1 MMQKIK
7 RDEFKTF
14 KSNVKKDDQFKTVRV
29 SRLNTTYRM
38 LKLKEFVKMVLNRY
52 EIFFHS
58 IDELGKDALY
68 DLVEYIEEGQAD
80 LSEREFPNR
89 DIPGQISY
97 DKKDLSLGV
106 GLIITTGEKLD
117 LQHFLTFVF
126 NLIVGNGV
134 NVICLDDKGYKAWE
148 NIVNTAY
155 IAGISAY
162 NVNVMR
168 FSTEKLKVVLRE
180 EIYDFVYFDK
190 HIDGLSELMSIA
202 LKNRNDQR
210 LKKILL
216 SEEWEDWDDYDS
228 FIEKLTIS
236 RSYAINTMRH
246 GAPMEIS
253 L

>member
-1 MMQKIK
+1 
-7 RDEFKTF
+7 
-14 KSNVKKDDQFKTVRV
+14 
-29 SRLNTTYRM
+29 
-38 LKLKEFVKMVLNRY
+38 
-52 EIFFHS
+52 
-58 IDELGKDALY
+58 
-68 DLVEYIEEGQAD
+68 
-80 LSEREFPNR
+80 
-89 DIPGQISY
+89 
-97 DKKDLSLGV
+97 
-106 GLIITTGEKLD
+106 
-117 LQHFLTFVF
+117 
-126 NLIVGNGV
+126 
-134 NVICLDDKGYKAWE
+134 
-148 NIVNTAY
+148 
-155 IAGISAY
+155 
-162 NVNVMR
+162 MR